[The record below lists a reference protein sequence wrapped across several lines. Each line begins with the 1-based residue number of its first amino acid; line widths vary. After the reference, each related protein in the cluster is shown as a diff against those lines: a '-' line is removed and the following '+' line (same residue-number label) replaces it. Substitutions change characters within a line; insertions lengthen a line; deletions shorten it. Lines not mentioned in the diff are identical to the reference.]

1 MCVIAASPIGVDA
14 PTEQNLKDMFYH
26 NDDGAGISYVLNNAV
41 YTFKGLMKWT
51 DFEKTY
57 ALIEK
62 KLHTAGK
69 TFKDVPIMYHFRIGT
84 HGPNSEALT
93 HPFPISNQ
101 FKHLTALEYK
111 ADIVMAHNGII
122 HSVTPRTGWSDTQQ
136 YISDIIMPLI
146 KSDRI
151 FYKNKHMQEL
161 MRNTIDGSRFAFLNN
176 DGEFTYVGEWTQSD
190 KPELKGIM
198 YSNLNHEFTYTYGHY
213 YPSATSYDWDYAW
226 APKESVYAIPVP
238 VGAELYSEKDLDK
251 NFIPTNKVKAL
262 VVNQTGYYWVD
273 EYGQLYRMDDKTGF
287 LYPIY
292 SFDYALIGDELV
304 YSTDKK
310 YEGKG
315 EVLPIGSGTRIKR

>member
-1 MCVIAASPIGVDA
+1 MCVIATSPIGVNA
-14 PTEQNLKDMFYH
+14 PTEQNLKDMFQH

-41 YTFKGLMKWT
+41 YTFKGLMTWP

-62 KLHTAGK
+62 KLYTAGK
-69 TFKDVPIMYHFRIGT
+69 TLKDVPIMYHFRIGT
-84 HGPNSEALT
+84 HGPNSEELT

-101 FKHLTALEYK
+101 FKHLSALEYK
-111 ADIVMAHNGII
+111 ADIVMAHNGVMN
-122 HSVTPRTGWSDTQQ
+122 SVIPRTGWSDTQQ

-146 KSDRI
+146 KTDRV

-161 MRNTIDGSRFAFLNN
+161 MRNTNNGSRFAFLNN
-176 DGEFTYVGEWTQSD
+176 DGEFTYVGEWVESD

-213 YPSATSYDWDYAW
+213 YPSATSYDWEYAFT
-226 APKESVYAIPVP
+226 PKESVYAIPVP
-238 VGAELYSEKDLDK
+238 KGAELYQEKDLDK
-251 NFIPTNKVKAL
+251 NFIPIDKTKAL
-262 VVNQTGYYWVD
+262 NVNQTGYYWVD

-287 LYPIY
+287 LYHIY
-292 SFDYALIGDELV
+292 SFDYALLGDELV
-304 YSTDKK
+304 YSTDTK